1 MKIENFKEKL
11 VSLCE
16 KEYHAQ
22 PRELTA
28 NQLHCAVSKLV
39 MDELS
44 PVWDKSRTAHDKA
57 RKASYLSME
66 FLVGR
71 AIYNNLLCL
80 GILDSTAE
88 ELKAL
93 GVDISEFEEVED
105 AALGNGGL
113 GRLAACFLDS
123 AATLDLPL
131 DGYGI
136 RYKYGL
142 FKQGIKDGFQTET
155 ADDWQRYGDPWS
167 VRREQETV
175 VIHFADGDVNAVP
188 YDTFIVAVVSCIGS
202 TFIVLAVSYAL
213 SRLRFK
219 MRKPMMNIALIL
231 GMFPGFMSMVAIYYI
246 LKGLGLTENPLV
258 CLTLVYICGSG
269 LTYYIAKGFFD
280 TIPKS
285 LDESA
290 YLDGATRSQ
299 VFFRITIPLSKP
311 IIVYTILTTFM
322 APWVDYIF
330 PSMICGANYDSYTV
344 ALGMFK
350 MLEREFIGTYYTQ
363 FAAAAV
369 LVSIPIGAL
378 FIVMQKY
385 YVSGVTGG
393 AVKG

>member
-1 MKIENFKEKL
+1 MKEDRFYSRSYSRQQKTINVVIQIVLL
-11 VSLCE
+11 V
-16 KEYHAQ
+16 
-22 PRELTA
+22 
-28 NQLHCAVSKLV
+28 
-39 MDELS
+39 
-44 PVWDKSRTAHDKA
+44 
-57 RKASYLSME
+57 
-66 FLVGR
+66 
-71 AIYNNLLCL
+71 L
-80 GILDSTAE
+80 GIMWILPLMWIILTSFRAE
-88 ELKAL
+88 PGSYTSYFWPK
-93 GVDISEFEEVED
+93 GF
-105 AALGNGGL
+105 
-113 GRLAACFLDS
+113 
-123 AATLDLPL
+123 TLDNYTRL
-131 DGYGI
+131 
-136 RYKYGL
+136 L
-142 FKQGIKDGFQTET
+142 FEDQWFL
-155 ADDWQRYGDPWS
+155 
-167 VRREQETV
+167 
-175 VIHFADGDVNAVP
+175 N
-188 YDTFIVAVVSCIGS
+188 TFIVAVISCIGS

-219 MRKPMMNIALIL
+219 MRKPMMNVALIL

-258 CLTLVYICGSG
+258 CLTLVYISGSG

-299 VFFRITIPLSKP
+299 VFFKITIPLSKP
-311 IIVYTILTTFM
+311 IIVYTVLTTFM

-350 MLEREFIGTYYTQ
+350 MLEREFIGAYYTQ
-363 FAAAAV
+363 FAAGAV

-385 YVSGVTGG
+385 YVGGVTGG

>member
-1 MKIENFKEKL
+1 MKEIRTVSRSYRKQQRTINVVIQIVLL
-11 VSLCE
+11 V
-16 KEYHAQ
+16 
-22 PRELTA
+22 
-28 NQLHCAVSKLV
+28 
-39 MDELS
+39 
-44 PVWDKSRTAHDKA
+44 
-57 RKASYLSME
+57 
-66 FLVGR
+66 
-71 AIYNNLLCL
+71 L
-80 GILDSTAE
+80 GIMWILPLLWIILTSFRE
-88 ELKAL
+88 EPGSYTSYFWPK
-93 GVDISEFEEVED
+93 GF
-105 AALGNGGL
+105 
-113 GRLAACFLDS
+113 
-123 AATLDLPL
+123 TLDNFTRLIFE
-131 DGYGI
+131 DQQ
-136 RYKYGL
+136 
-142 FKQGIKDGFQTET
+142 FKFSQWFLNTLT
-155 ADDWQRYGDPWS
+155 
-167 VRREQETV
+167 
-175 VIHFADGDVNAVP
+175 
-188 YDTFIVAVVSCIGS
+188 VAVISCVGS

-219 MRKPMMNIALIL
+219 MRKPMMNVALIL
-231 GMFPGFMSMVAIYYI
+231 GMFPGFMSMIAIYYI
-246 LKGLGLTENPLV
+246 LKGLGLTSNPLV
-258 CLTLVYICGSG
+258 CLTLVYISGAG

-299 VFFRITIPLSKP
+299 VFFHITIPLSKP
-311 IIVYTILTTFM
+311 IIVYTVLTTFM

-385 YVSGVTGG
+385 YVGGVTGG

>member
-1 MKIENFKEKL
+1 MWII
-11 VSLCE
+11 
-16 KEYHAQ
+16 
-22 PRELTA
+22 LTSFRA
-28 NQLHCAVSKLV
+28 
-39 MDELS
+39 E
-44 PVWDKSRTAHDKA
+44 PG
-57 RKASYLSME
+57 SYTSY
-66 FLVGR
+66 FWPKG
-71 AIYNNLLCL
+71 
-80 GILDSTAE
+80 
-88 ELKAL
+88 
-93 GVDISEFEEVED
+93 F
-105 AALGNGGL
+105 
-113 GRLAACFLDS
+113 
-123 AATLDLPL
+123 TLDNYTRL
-131 DGYGI
+131 
-136 RYKYGL
+136 L
-142 FKQGIKDGFQTET
+142 FEDQQFKFSQWFL
-155 ADDWQRYGDPWS
+155 
-167 VRREQETV
+167 
-175 VIHFADGDVNAVP
+175 N
-188 YDTFIVAVVSCIGS
+188 TFIVAVVSCIGS

-258 CLTLVYICGSG
+258 CLTLVYISGSG

-299 VFFRITIPLSKP
+299 VFFKITIPLSKP
-311 IIVYTILTTFM
+311 IIVYTVLTTFM

-350 MLEREFIGTYYTQ
+350 MLEREFIGAYYTQ
-363 FAAAAV
+363 FAAGAV

-385 YVSGVTGG
+385 YVGGVTGG

>member
-1 MKIENFKEKL
+1 MKEIRTQSHSYHRRQRTINVVIQIVLL
-11 VSLCE
+11 V
-16 KEYHAQ
+16 
-22 PRELTA
+22 
-28 NQLHCAVSKLV
+28 
-39 MDELS
+39 
-44 PVWDKSRTAHDKA
+44 
-57 RKASYLSME
+57 
-66 FLVGR
+66 
-71 AIYNNLLCL
+71 L
-80 GILDSTAE
+80 GIMWILPLMWIILTSFRAE
-88 ELKAL
+88 PGSYTSYFWPK
-93 GVDISEFEEVED
+93 GF
-105 AALGNGGL
+105 
-113 GRLAACFLDS
+113 
-123 AATLDLPL
+123 TLD
-131 DGYGI
+131 
-136 RYKYGL
+136 K
-142 FKQGIKDGFQTET
+142 FTKWF
-155 ADDWQRYGDPWS
+155 
-167 VRREQETV
+167 
-175 VIHFADGDVNAVP
+175 VN
-188 YDTFIVAVVSCIGS
+188 TFIVAVISCVGS

-299 VFFRITIPLSKP
+299 VFFHITIPLSKP
-311 IIVYTILTTFM
+311 IIVYTVLTTFM

-385 YVSGVTGG
+385 YVGGVTGG

>member
-1 MKIENFKEKL
+1 MKEDRYYSRSYSRQQKTINVVIQIVLL
-11 VSLCE
+11 V
-16 KEYHAQ
+16 
-22 PRELTA
+22 
-28 NQLHCAVSKLV
+28 
-39 MDELS
+39 
-44 PVWDKSRTAHDKA
+44 
-57 RKASYLSME
+57 
-66 FLVGR
+66 
-71 AIYNNLLCL
+71 L
-80 GILDSTAE
+80 GIMWIILTSFRAE
-88 ELKAL
+88 PGSYTSYFWPK
-93 GVDISEFEEVED
+93 GF
-105 AALGNGGL
+105 
-113 GRLAACFLDS
+113 
-123 AATLDLPL
+123 TLDNYTRL
-131 DGYGI
+131 
-136 RYKYGL
+136 L
-142 FKQGIKDGFQTET
+142 FEDQQFKFSQWFL
-155 ADDWQRYGDPWS
+155 
-167 VRREQETV
+167 
-175 VIHFADGDVNAVP
+175 N
-188 YDTFIVAVVSCIGS
+188 TFIVAVVSCIGS

-219 MRKPMMNIALIL
+219 MRKPMMNVALIL

-258 CLTLVYICGSG
+258 CLTLVYISGSG

-299 VFFRITIPLSKP
+299 VFFKITIPLSKP
-311 IIVYTILTTFM
+311 IIVYTVLTTFM

-350 MLEREFIGTYYTQ
+350 MLEREFIGAYYTQ
-363 FAAAAV
+363 FAAGAV

-385 YVSGVTGG
+385 YVGGVTGG